1 MATGISSVVTL
12 STFIGLPVSITLAV
26 VSLAGTSDSRL
37 ATVLTSKYQ
46 KKLTKVT
53 KLADIVTSAIAVF
66 ETSIPKTLSNSEI
79 DDEREFQ
86 VLQELHLNGQCKM
99 ESETRTQLQNYLL
112 EEINEI
118 RKTIDA
124 S

>member
-12 STFIGLPVSITLAV
+12 STFISLPMSITLAV

-46 KKLTKVT
+46 KKLTKVM
-53 KLADIVTSAIAVF
+53 KLVDIVTSAIAVF

-79 DDEREFQ
+79 DEREFQ

-99 ESETRTQLQNYLL
+99 ESETRTQLQKNLL